1 MDTRIEVL
9 AATLRLNTRL
19 MQNCMQ
25 GVDDERANTRLCDRT
40 NHMAFLA
47 AHLVG
52 ARAYLTGLAG
62 GNGTDPFQ
70 DLLGAAK
77 SIDEVEEFPKV
88 ADIMREWSGMT
99 ERMLAALEAVDAE
112 TLDGPPPFQFP
123 IGDPTLLGGITF
135 LVQHDTYHIGQLAL
149 LRKHWGLGA
158 MSYD

>member
-19 MQNCMQ
+19 LANCLD
-25 GVDDERANTRLCDRT
+25 GVDDALAGTRWCERT

-52 ARAYLTGLAG
+52 ARAYLTGMLG
-62 GNGTDPFQ
+62 GDGTDPFH

-77 SIDEVEEFPKV
+77 TIDEADGFPTV
-88 ADIMREWSGMT
+88 AEIMSAWS
-99 ERMLAALEAVDAE
+99 EVSARLLAALEAVDAE
-112 TLDGPPPFQFP
+112 TLAASPPFEFP
-123 IGDPTLLGGITF
+123 IDDATVLGGVAF
-135 LVQHDTYHIGQLAL
+135 LVQHDSYHIGQLAL